1 VSNKYFAYHVDLR
14 GVSVASYELRAT
26 EDDAAVSEARH
37 LLRLHSS
44 LEIWQGARFV
54 VRLAAGAAD
63 SRSAGGPV
71 SPRHEPDEHI
81 QSRRRPPRA

>member
-63 SRSAGGPV
+63 SRSAGGARI
-71 SPRHEPDEHI
+71 SPP
-81 QSRRRPPRA
+81 